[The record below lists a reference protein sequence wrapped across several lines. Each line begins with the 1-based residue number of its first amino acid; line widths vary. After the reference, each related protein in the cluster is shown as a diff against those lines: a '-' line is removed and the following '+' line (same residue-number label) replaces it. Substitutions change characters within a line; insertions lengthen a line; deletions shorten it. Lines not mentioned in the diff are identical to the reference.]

1 LNFLKKSSW
10 DAHSETRTSGAAE
23 LRGMNTYQRSA
34 APLPTLMRAIGNSY
48 TLWQAGRGRLCIVNY
63 HRILETH
70 DPLLGNEPDLATF
83 REHMKMLA
91 DCFNVLPL
99 HKALQSLQSHTM
111 PPRAV
116 CITFDDGY
124 RSTYELALPVLQEFN
139 LPATVFVTSGYVD
152 QRENMWN
159 DRIVEAVRSMQ
170 GDTLDMRSAG
180 AGSYSLGSVADRCT
194 AVYELT
200 QKAKYLP
207 PAERMALIAGLEGIA
222 DSHAAPLMLSSDMIR
237 ALHRAG
243 IEIGAHTV
251 SHPILTSLPD
261 DMALQ
266 EMVESKRS
274 LEAIIGEPVRYF
286 AYPNGKVGLD
296 FDQRHMAMA
305 RQAGF
310 AAAFTTAMGPVTPS
324 QDLYMLPR
332 SRPWD
337 ATTFFYMLRLLRW
350 LAG

>member
-1 LNFLKKSSW
+1 
-10 DAHSETRTSGAAE
+10 
-23 LRGMNTYQRSA
+23 MNTYQRSA

-48 TLWQAGRGRLCIVNY
+48 SLWQAGHGRLCIVNY

-99 HKALQSLQSHTM
+99 HKALHALQSHTM

-139 LPATVFVTSGYVD
+139 LPATVFVTTGYVD

-159 DRIVEAVRSMQ
+159 DRIVEAVRSIQ
-170 GDTLDMRSAG
+170 GDQLDLRPAG
-180 AGSYSLGSVADRCT
+180 AGRYPLTTVTERCVA
-194 AVYELT
+194 AHELT

-207 PAERMALIAGLEGIA
+207 PAERMALITSLEAIT
-222 DSHAAPLMLSSDMIR
+222 DSQAAPLMLSSDMIR

-261 DMALQ
+261 DVALQ
-266 EMVESKRS
+266 EMVDSKRT
-274 LEAIIGEPVRYF
+274 LETIIGEPVRYF
-286 AYPNGKVGLD
+286 AYPNGKAGLD

-310 AAAFTTAMGPVTPS
+310 AAAFTTAPGPVS
-324 QDLYMLPR
+324 AAQDIYTLSR

>member
-1 LNFLKKSSW
+1 MS
-10 DAHSETRTSGAAE
+10 
-23 LRGMNTYQRSA
+23 TYQRSA
-34 APLPTLMRAIGNSY
+34 APLPALMRAIGNSY
-48 TLWQAGRGRLCIVNY
+48 SLWQAGQGRLCIVNY
-63 HRILETH
+63 HRILEKH
-70 DPLLGNEPDLATF
+70 DPLVGNEPDVAVF

-99 HKALQSLQSHTM
+99 HQAMQALQQRRM

-152 QRENMWN
+152 NHESMWN
-159 DRIVEAVRSMQ
+159 DRIVEAVRSVS
-170 GDTLDMRSAG
+170 GDTLDMRDAG
-180 AGSYSLGSVADRCT
+180 AGRYRLGSVAERCG
-194 AVYELT
+194 AVHELT
-200 QKAKYLP
+200 QQAKYLP
-207 PAERMALIAGLEGIA
+207 PPERMALIERLESATGA
-222 DSHAAPLMLSSDMIR
+222 STQPLMLSSDMVR
-237 ALHRAG
+237 ALHHAG

-251 SHPILTSLPD
+251 SHPILTSLSD
-261 DMALQ
+261 QEALR
-266 EMVESKRS
+266 EMVESKTA
-274 LEAIIGEPVRYF
+274 LEAITGAPVRYF
-286 AYPNGKVGLD
+286 AYPNGKAGLD
-296 FDQRHMAMA
+296 FDQRHVMMA

-310 AAAFTTAMGPVTPS
+310 DAAFTTAPGPVTVS
-324 QDLYMLPR
+324 QDLYMVPR

>member
-1 LNFLKKSSW
+1 MSP
-10 DAHSETRTSGAAE
+10 
-23 LRGMNTYQRSA
+23 YQRSA
-34 APLPTLMRAIGNSY
+34 APLPALMRAIGNSY
-48 TLWQAGRGRLCIVNY
+48 SLWQAGRGRLCIVNY
-63 HRILETH
+63 HRILEAR
-70 DPLLGNEPDLATF
+70 DPLLGNEPDIATF

-99 HKALQSLQSHTM
+99 HQAMQALQQHTM

-152 QRENMWN
+152 SHENMWN
-159 DRIVEAVRSMQ
+159 DRIVEAIRLVQ
-170 GDTLDMRSAG
+170 GDMLDLRAAG
-180 AGSYSLGSVADRCT
+180 ASLYALGSVAERCA
-194 AVYELT
+194 AVHELT

-207 PAERMALIAGLEGIA
+207 PAERMALIASLETITGTRTQ
-222 DSHAAPLMLSSDMIR
+222 PLMLDSAMVS
-237 ALHRAG
+237 ALHQAG
-243 IEIGAHTV
+243 VEIGAHTV
-251 SHPILTSLPD
+251 THPILTSLSD
-261 DMALQ
+261 QAALS
-266 EMVESKRS
+266 EMVDSKQA
-274 LEAIIGEPVRYF
+274 LEAITGVPVRYF
-286 AYPNGKVGLD
+286 AYPNGKAGLD
-296 FDQRHMAMA
+296 FDQRHVAMA

-310 AAAFTTAMGPVTPS
+310 AAAFTTAPGPVTVT
-324 QDLYMLPR
+324 QDWYMVPR

>member
-1 LNFLKKSSW
+1 
-10 DAHSETRTSGAAE
+10 
-23 LRGMNTYQRSA
+23 MNTYQRSA

-48 TLWQAGRGRLCIVNY
+48 ALWQAGRGRVCIVNY

-99 HKALQSLQSHTM
+99 DQALQALQARTM

-159 DRIVEAVRSMQ
+159 DRIVEAVRSIE
-170 GDTLDMRSAG
+170 GDTLDMRGAG
-180 AGSYSLGSVADRCT
+180 AGRFALGTVAERCT
-194 AVYELT
+194 AVHELT

-207 PAERMALIAGLEGIA
+207 PAERMALIASLEGIA

-243 IEIGAHTV
+243 VEIGAHTV

-261 DMALQ
+261 EAALQ
-266 EMVESKRS
+266 EMVDSKRT
-274 LEAIIGEPVRYF
+274 LEAIIGAPVRYF
-286 AYPNGKVGLD
+286 AYPNGKAGLD

-310 AAAFTTAMGPVTPS
+310 AAAFTTAPGPVS
-324 QDLYMLPR
+324 IAQDLYMLPR
-332 SRPWD
+332 ARPWD